1 MQDNP
6 LEQPKERKRRILA
19 IDDDPEVLEL
29 ITATFEEAGY
39 EVMTAET
46 AEMALNLM
54 NDEGLPHVAIIDI
67 RLPGLDGLSLCQR
80 IHDIS
85 DVPVIMLTVVD
96 DEDTVVKTI
105 EKYAEDYMIKPFNPA
120 ELTARVG
127 RILKRIGD
135 FSYTMQAMIQIDE
148 NLSVDFVRQKAIIN
162 GRPLALTPTETKL
175 LYILMQNAGKTV
187 LTSYILARVWPSQS
201 ADENT
206 LRVHI
211 HRLRQKIEVAPS
223 RPRYIVTER
232 GAGYSFLSPADALSG
247 AP

>member
-1 MQDNP
+1 MNEDP
-6 LEQPKERKRRILA
+6 LTIKPRARRVLA
-19 IDDDPEVLEL
+19 VDDDPEVLEL
-29 ITATFEEAGY
+29 IRATMLGGGF

-54 NDEGLPHVAIIDI
+54 NDEGLPHLAVIDI

-96 DEDTVVKTI
+96 DEETVVKTI
-105 EKYAEDYMIKPFNPA
+105 EEYAEDYMIKPFNPA
-120 ELTARVG
+120 ELVARAN

-135 FSYTMQAMIQIDE
+135 FSYTMQALITIDE

-187 LTSYILARVWPSQS
+187 LTSYILARVWPSQT

-232 GAGYSFLSPADALSG
+232 GAGYSFISPAEALSG